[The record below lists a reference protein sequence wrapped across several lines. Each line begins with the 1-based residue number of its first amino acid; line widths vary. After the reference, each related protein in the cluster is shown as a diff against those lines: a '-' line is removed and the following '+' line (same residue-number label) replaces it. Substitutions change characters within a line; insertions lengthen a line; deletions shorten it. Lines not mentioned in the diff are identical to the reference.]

1 MVEVFRFLEMG
12 KERNFILINQFLSM
26 DSLNLI
32 YKQKDLKEISK
43 VYKTKIEYFSKIYLI
58 NISKKLRLVMKY
70 RAGGLKFL
78 LEVIQLNINNRETYK
93 IICFIFKKTLDS
105 TIFS

>member
-43 VYKTKIEYFSKIYLI
+43 VYKTKIKYFSKIYLI
-58 NISKKLRLVMKY
+58 NISKNLRLVIKY

-78 LEVIQLNINNRETYK
+78 LEVIAGYPIKY
-93 IICFIFKKTLDS
+93 
-105 TIFS
+105 